1 MRRAALG
8 LISLSASLWLALS
21 GCGPSRETTAAPPET
36 TAAPPVISVTSA
48 APDAT
53 AAAPDATAAT
63 AGPALDP
70 DAIARLWPDGCFA
83 IRDASGQLHQSDPSR
98 CALPRR
104 PYSTFKLANALIALD
119 AGLLDGPDAAMTWDQ
134 KAFPP
139 QSRWPAAWRAPH
151 TLRSGLAVSAVPHFR
166 TLAVQIGAERM
177 RAGLT
182 ALDYGDQRTGGG
194 LDRFW
199 LSGDLRISAVQQ
211 LDFTGRLARGTLDV
225 SARAQEAVREIS
237 RLAEAGGAEVHG
249 KTGSGPVEDNG
260 KGALVWLV
268 GWVQRGDAILPFACW
283 MELPED
289 LDAAR
294 AARDRRLR
302 DTLDQIGAFPR
313 SGWR

>member
-1 MRRAALG
+1 MRRAALR
-8 LISLSASLWLALS
+8 LTSLSASLWWALS
-21 GCGPSRETTAAPPET
+21 GCGRSPEPTAAPPT
-36 TAAPPVISVTSA
+36 TTSA

-53 AAAPDATAAT
+53 SAAAAPDASAA
-63 AGPALDP
+63 AAPALDP
-70 DAIARLWPDGCFA
+70 AAIPAAIARLWPDGCFA

-104 PYSTFKLANALIALD
+104 PYSTFKLANALIALN
-119 AGLLDGPDAAMTWDQ
+119 AGLLDGPDAAMTWDR

-139 QSRWPAAWRAPH
+139 QSRWPASWRAPQ

-177 RAGLT
+177 RAGLA

-211 LDFTGRLARGTLDV
+211 LDFTGRLARGTLDA
-225 SARAQEAVREIS
+225 SARAQEVVREIS

-249 KTGSGPVEDNG
+249 KTGSGPVEDHG
-260 KGALVWLV
+260 EGSLVWLV

-283 MELPED
+283 MAPPDAD